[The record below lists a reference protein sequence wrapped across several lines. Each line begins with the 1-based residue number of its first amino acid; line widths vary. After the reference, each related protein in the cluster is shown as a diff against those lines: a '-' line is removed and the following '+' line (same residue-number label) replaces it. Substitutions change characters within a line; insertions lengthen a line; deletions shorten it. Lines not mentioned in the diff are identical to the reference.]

1 MKQRYRLRKYSRKQL
16 LFAALDTVICAA
28 VAVFASMIKFYLT
41 GDAITVNFALCVIY
55 ALILAAAF
63 YGGLLMFVMLSRSFI
78 IKNNRYYRAFL
89 VAMTFAFVFHLFI
102 SLISPLLMAPGLTA
116 TLIVQISRKKQD
128 AFVFNLIEVSMALC
142 VLLYESIM
150 TDGSVFMLIGGE
162 GVQAN
167 LHLWLLT
174 VITVIGVCVGAF
186 IPVALRDNTS
196 RLHSVV
202 VGLLVTGASVV
213 LYVLMSL
220 AYSDIVL
227 VLSYFWLVII
237 AGVTPIILSQFA
249 VPVLEK
255 VFGLITDN
263 RLIELTDTRQPLLR
277 RLAAEAPGTY
287 NHSLAVANFAE
298 MCANAIGEDPYLARA
313 AAYYHDVGKL
323 SNPFYFAENQ
333 AGYNPHDD
341 ILPEVSAEI
350 VRKHTTE
357 GYRLCKEYGLPEEVS
372 CVTVQHHGT
381 LPMVV
386 FYERAKR
393 LTDGEVDI
401 DDYSY
406 HGITPTNRIAAIIM
420 ICDSSEAAIR
430 AMDHPDG
437 ERVDRLLRGI
447 ISDRIARGQ
456 FDNCSISLMELD
468 TIRRTII
475 GAYGGLF
482 HTRIKYPGGEK
493 Q

>member
-1 MKQRYRLRKYSRKQL
+1 MKQKYRIRKYDSKQL
-16 LFAALDTVICAA
+16 LFAVLDTVICAI
-28 VAVFASMIKFYLT
+28 VAVFAAMIKFYLT
-41 GDAITVNFALCVIY
+41 GVAITVNFALCAVY
-55 ALILAAAF
+55 VLILVAAF
-63 YGGLLMFVMLSRSFI
+63 YGGLLMFVMISRSFI

-89 VAMTFAFVFHLFI
+89 VAMTFAFVYRLFI
-102 SLISPLLMAPGLTA
+102 SLISPLLMAPGLA
-116 TLIVQISRKKQD
+116 AMIIVQLTRKKQD
-128 AFVFNLIEVSMALC
+128 AFVFNLIETCMTLC
-142 VLLYESIM
+142 MLLYEAIM
-150 TDGSVFMLIGGE
+150 TDGEVFMVIGGE
-162 GVQAN
+162 ETTS

-174 VITVIGVCVGAF
+174 VISVMSVCVGAF
-186 IPVALRDNTS
+186 IPVALRDSTS
-196 RLHSVV
+196 RLHGVF

-213 LYVLMSL
+213 LYILMALS
-220 AYSDIVL
+220 YSDISL
-227 VLSYFWLVII
+227 VLSYFWLVMI
-237 AGVTPIILSQFA
+237 AGVTPIVLSQFA

-255 VFGLITDN
+255 AFDLVTDN

-277 RLAAEAPGTY
+277 RLATEAPGTY

-357 GYRLCKEYGLPEEVS
+357 GYKLCREYGLPEEVAR
-372 CVTVQHHGT
+372 VTVQHHGT
-381 LPMVV
+381 LPMAV

-401 DDYSY
+401 RDYSY
-406 HGITPTNRIAAIIM
+406 HGTCPTNRISAIIM

-447 ISDRIARGQ
+447 IADRISRGQ
-456 FDNCSISLMELD
+456 FDNCPISLMELD
-468 TIRRTII
+468 IIRQTII
-475 GAYGGLF
+475 SAYGGLF
-482 HTRIKYPGGEK
+482 HHRIKYPGGEK

>member
-1 MKQRYRLRKYSRKQL
+1 MKQKYKTRKYSGKQL
-16 LFAALDTVICAA
+16 LFAVLDTVICAA
-28 VAVFASMIKFYLT
+28 VAVFAAMIKFYLT
-41 GDAITVNFALCVIY
+41 GDAIAVNFALCVIY
-55 ALILAAAF
+55 ALLLAAAF
-63 YGGLLMFVMLSRSFI
+63 YGGLLMFVMISRSFI

-89 VAMTFAFVFHLFI
+89 IATTFAFVAHLFI
-102 SLISPLLMAPGLTA
+102 SLVSPLLVAPGLTA
-116 TLIVQISRKKQD
+116 VIIVRLSRKKQD
-128 AFVFNLIEVSMALC
+128 AFVFNLVETCMTFC
-142 VLLYESIM
+142 VLIYESTM
-150 TDGSVFMLIGGE
+150 TDGAMYMAVGNGADASLYSW
-162 GVQAN
+162 Q
-167 LHLWLLT
+167 LT
-174 VITVIGVCVGAF
+174 VITVISVCAGAF
-186 IPVALRDNTS
+186 VPVAMRDKTG
-196 RLHSVV
+196 RLHSMV
-202 VGLLVTGASVV
+202 VGLETTVAAVL

-220 AYSDIVL
+220 SYSDISL
-227 VLSYFWLVII
+227 ALSYSWLVAVSAIFPVI
-237 AGVTPIILSQFA
+237 VAQFA

-255 VFGLITDN
+255 IFGLVTDD
-263 RLIELTDTRQPLLR
+263 RLIELTDTRRPLLR
-277 RLAAEAPGTY
+277 RLASEAPGTY

-357 GYRLCKEYGLPEEVS
+357 GYKLCHEYGIPEEVA

-381 LPMVV
+381 LPMAV

-401 DDYSY
+401 RDYSY
-406 HGITPTNRIAAIIM
+406 HGVCPTNKIAAIIM

-447 ISDRIARGQ
+447 IADRIARGQ
-456 FDNCSISLMELD
+456 FDNCSISLRDLD
-468 TIRRTII
+468 LIRQTII

-482 HTRIKYPGGEK
+482 HTRIKYPGGER
-493 Q
+493 

>member
-1 MKQRYRLRKYSRKQL
+1 M
-16 LFAALDTVICAA
+16 
-28 VAVFASMIKFYLT
+28 
-41 GDAITVNFALCVIY
+41 
-55 ALILAAAF
+55 
-63 YGGLLMFVMLSRSFI
+63 
-78 IKNNRYYRAFL
+78 
-89 VAMTFAFVFHLFI
+89 
-102 SLISPLLMAPGLTA
+102 
-116 TLIVQISRKKQD
+116 
-128 AFVFNLIEVSMALC
+128 
-142 VLLYESIM
+142 
-150 TDGSVFMLIGGE
+150 
-162 GVQAN
+162 
-167 LHLWLLT
+167 
-174 VITVIGVCVGAF
+174 
-186 IPVALRDNTS
+186 ALRDNTG

-202 VGLLVTGASVV
+202 VGLLVTAASVV

-220 AYSDIVL
+220 AYPDIPL

-237 AGVTPIILSQFA
+237 SGFVPIILSQFC

-255 VFGLITDN
+255 VFGLVTDN
-263 RLIELTDTRQPLLR
+263 RLIELTDTRQPLLM

-298 MCANAIGEDPYLARA
+298 MCANAIGEDPYFARA

-323 SNPFYFAENQ
+323 SNPFYFSENQ

-350 VRKHTTE
+350 IRKHTTE
-357 GYRLCKEYGLPEEVS
+357 GYKLCREYGLPEEIAA
-372 CVTVQHHGT
+372 VTVQHHGT

-406 HGITPTNRIAAIIM
+406 HGTCPTSRIAAIIM

-430 AMDHPDG
+430 AMDRPDG

-447 ISDRIARGQ
+447 ISDRISRGQ
-456 FDNCSISLMELD
+456 FDNCSISLKELD
-468 TIRRTII
+468 IIRRTII
-475 GAYGGLF
+475 SAYGGLF

>member
-1 MKQRYRLRKYSRKQL
+1 MKVKYRLRKYSRKQL
-16 LFAALDTVICAA
+16 LFAVLDTVICGA
-28 VAVFASMIKFYLT
+28 VAVFAAMVKFYLT
-41 GDAITVNFALCVIY
+41 GDAIIANFALCVIY
-55 ALILAAAF
+55 ALILTSAF
-63 YGGLLMFVMLSRSFI
+63 YGGLLMFIMLSRSFI
-78 IKNNRYYRAFL
+78 IKNNRYYRSFI
-89 VAMTFAFVFHLFI
+89 VAMTFVFIFHLFI

-116 TLIVQISRKKQD
+116 TLIEQLSRKKQD
-128 AFVFNLIEVSMALC
+128 SFVFNLIETCMAMS

-150 TDGSVFMLIGGE
+150 TDGEVFMLIGGGE
-162 GVQAN
+162 NSAN
-167 LHLWLLT
+167 LHLWLLI
-174 VITVIGVCVGAF
+174 VISVIGVSVGAF
-186 IPVALRDNTS
+186 IPVALRDNTG

-202 VGLLVTGASVV
+202 VGLLVTAASVV

-220 AYSDIVL
+220 AYPDIPL

-237 AGVTPIILSQFA
+237 SGFVPIILSQFC

-255 VFGLITDN
+255 VFGLVTDN
-263 RLIELTDTRQPLLR
+263 RLIELTDTRQPLLM

-298 MCANAIGEDPYLARA
+298 MCANAIGEDPYFARA

-323 SNPFYFAENQ
+323 SNPFYFSENQ

-350 VRKHTTE
+350 IRKHTTE
-357 GYRLCKEYGLPEEVS
+357 GYKLCREYGLPEEIAA
-372 CVTVQHHGT
+372 VTVQHHGT

-406 HGITPTNRIAAIIM
+406 HGTCPTSRIAAIIM

-430 AMDHPDG
+430 AMDRPDG

-447 ISDRIARGQ
+447 ISDRISRGQ
-456 FDNCSISLMELD
+456 FDNCSISLKELD
-468 TIRRTII
+468 IIRRTII
-475 GAYGGLF
+475 SAYGGLF

>member
-1 MKQRYRLRKYSRKQL
+1 MKPMLKTRKYTRRQL
-16 LFAALDTVICAA
+16 LFAVLDTVICAA

-41 GDAITVNFALCVIY
+41 GSAITAEFALCVIY
-55 ALILAAAF
+55 ALILAAGF
-63 YGGLLMFVMLSRSFI
+63 YGGLLMFVMISRSFV
-78 IKNNRYYRAFL
+78 IKNNRYYRAFI
-89 VAMTFAFVFHLFI
+89 VAMTFAFVYHLFI
-102 SLISPLLMAPGLTA
+102 SIISPLLIAPGLTA
-116 TLIVQISRKKQD
+116 MMIVMISRKKQD
-128 AFVFNLIEVSMALC
+128 AFVFNFVETGMTLC

-150 TDGSVFMLIGGE
+150 TEGGVSMLIDGGADA
-162 GVQAN
+162 QSN
-167 LHLWLLT
+167 LYLWLLI
-174 VITVIGVCVGAF
+174 VISVINAGVGAF
-186 IPVALRDNTS
+186 MPVALRDKTG
-196 RLHSVV
+196 RLYTVLM
-202 VGLLVTGASVV
+202 GLIVTAASVV

-220 AYSDIVL
+220 AYSDIPL
-227 VLSYFWLVII
+227 VLSLFWLVVIS
-237 AGVTPIILSQFA
+237 GVTPIVISQFA
-249 VPVLEK
+249 VPLLEK
-255 VFGLITDN
+255 IFNLVTDS
-263 RLIELTDTRQPLLR
+263 RLMELADARRPLMR
-277 RLAAEAPGTY
+277 RLASEAPGTY

-357 GYRLCKEYGLPEEVS
+357 GYKLCKEYGVPEEVA

-381 LPMVV
+381 LPMAV

-401 DDYSY
+401 RDYSY
-406 HGITPTNRIAAIIM
+406 HGTCPTNKIAAIIM

-447 ISDRIARGQ
+447 IADRIARGQ
-456 FDNCSISLMELD
+456 FDNCSISLMDLD
-468 TIRRTII
+468 AIRRTII

-482 HTRIKYPGGEK
+482 HSRIKYPGGER
-493 Q
+493 